1 VKEEISMCRGIPH
14 TSANNEEFI
23 GFFPEAIQIRIA
35 NDIIKMNT
43 RIIA

>member
-1 VKEEISMCRGIPH
+1 VIRIIAAKISTY